1 MRGLALLL
9 LLLWLPE
16 LGVGFPELSSS
27 HHRPGELGGSPRRP
41 QRQLN
46 ASAWRPPRAPEEA
59 EIRAQLREI
68 LENPGPEN
76 PPGGDPWYDDGA
88 SNALAVAASGR
99 SDQSLCRS
107 AF

>member
-1 MRGLALLL
+1 MRGLALL

-27 HHRPGELGGSPRRP
+27 HPGELGSPRGRH
-41 QRQLN
+41 LN
-46 ASAWRPPRAPEEA
+46 ASAWRPPSAPEEA

-88 SNALAVAASGR
+88 SNALAVAASVR

>member
-9 LLLWLPE
+9 LLWLPA

-27 HHRPGELGGSPRRP
+27 HHRSRPGELGSPRR
-41 QRQLN
+41 RQLN
-46 ASAWRPPRAPEEA
+46 ASAWRPPSAPEEA

-88 SNALAVAASGR
+88 PMPSQSQPLAAR
-99 SDQSLCRS
+99 SLCRS